1 MGTHMTPLPLGSPME
16 LTDGLVGVAGR
27 TDARKLAGDCGV
39 EVNGEDLSEYVGL
52 HETGG
57 GGGGGGG
64 GKSCAGEDT
73 LLPPAL
79 PLRNGGGGGGK
90 DGELGDSTLP
100 DLARPGAGGW

>member
-1 MGTHMTPLPLGSPME
+1 MIPLPLGSPME

-27 TDARKLAGDCGV
+27 TDARKLAGDWGT
-39 EVNGEDLSEYVGL
+39 EVKGDDLSESVGL

-73 LLPPAL
+73 LLL
-79 PLRNGGGGGGK
+79 LLRNGGGGGGK
-90 DGELGDSTLP
+90 EGELGDSTLP
-100 DLARPGAGGW
+100 ALARPGGGGW